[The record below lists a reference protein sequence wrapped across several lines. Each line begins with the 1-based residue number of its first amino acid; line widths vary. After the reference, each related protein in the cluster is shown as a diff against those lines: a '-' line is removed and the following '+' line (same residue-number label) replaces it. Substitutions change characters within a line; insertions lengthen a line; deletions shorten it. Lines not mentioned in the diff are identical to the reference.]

1 MIKKLLSRFIPVARA
16 RNDAGERIESMRFSV
31 PALRVGVLE
40 YGPGQLQTGNAAL
53 DGRPIKL
60 YYPPEAVSDEKFLK
74 SLETAPVV
82 VGGHDS
88 TTNEQNKKIDG
99 WAHNVF
105 FDGAAKAAMIAGVVK
120 GAKEVA
126 YIKGNLGSAGFG
138 ASAFVDIYNLKVE
151 NGVTPDGQEYNAI
164 ANDLRAT
171 HVALAPH
178 VRDPENKIKV
188 INAVC
193 VNTDGVVE
201 NAIDYKKII
210 TSAVDRKLAGAVK
223 AAKADGEPAQLIFDS
238 ELEGLIDRFSDNL
251 SPEEYKQFNPDR
263 ADDEIEK
270 RFKEI
275 AAREGVRVANT
286 VKNST
291 EVENAVK
298 GTVVWHNGDPITLTG
313 EEITKHG
320 AVWYV
325 GTRKDGREAVVL
337 KSKYE
342 SQVKNSHERGEKFNK
357 EEYSMD
363 LKEIAA
369 LVTNAVEE
377 AMAAKNGEDRMDAME
392 ETLKKHGDA
401 LNEISEKLTPK
412 KAEGEN
418 AEGEE
423 EKKDEEKEGATLE
436 NAKPSQEMVKVFATA
451 LNVDFGAKTPS
462 FGDLAA
468 LTGIKETDPALRI
481 AAVNAKFAELQTS
494 APKEND
500 TASAKNTAGEVF

>member
-193 VNTDGVVE
+193 VNTE
-201 NAIDYKKII
+201 
-210 TSAVDRKLAGAVK
+210 
-223 AAKADGEPAQLIFDS
+223 GEMF
-238 ELEGLIDRFSDNL
+238 
-251 SPEEYKQFNPDR
+251 
-263 ADDEIEK
+263 
-270 RFKEI
+270 
-275 AAREGVRVANT
+275 
-286 VKNST
+286 
-291 EVENAVK
+291 VENAVK

-423 EKKDEEKEGATLE
+423 EKKEEKEGATLE